1 MEKLISNRSDLQ
13 SVPESYILPPGTR
26 PGNVQVSIFENIPV
40 IDFHQLGTDK
50 AQLIKQI
57 TEAAKEFGFFQLINH
72 GVPDNLLHN
81 VMNVGKEFFE
91 LPSEDKASLYSEDAR
106 QSCRLYT
113 SIDYVREQVHYWRD
127 TLRHPCHPLEEHID
141 FWPQKPANYRE
152 VFGSYSV
159 EVRKL
164 SLCVLDLICEGLGL
178 KSGFYEGELS
188 QVQLMTTN
196 YYPPC
201 PDPSLTLGLP
211 KHSDVNL
218 ITLLLQEQVHG
229 LQVLKDKQWLAV
241 EPVPNAFV
249 VNIGHMLQII
259 SNGKLSSAAHRVVT
273 NNKVSRTTVTS
284 FIHPSSTCHI
294 EPAKAL
300 VMDFNPL
307 YKAFIYKDF
316 VSTYITDTQE
326 RVSPLERYK
335 FQI

>member
-1 MEKLISNRSDLQ
+1 MEKL
-13 SVPESYILPPGTR
+13 
-26 PGNVQVSIFENIPV
+26 NIPV

-141 FWPQKPANYRE
+141 FWPQKPASCRG
-152 VFGSYSV
+152 VGSYSV

-164 SLCVLDLICEGLGL
+164 SLCLLDLI
-178 KSGFYEGELS
+178 Y
-188 QVQLMTTN
+188 
-196 YYPPC
+196 
-201 PDPSLTLGLP
+201 PSLTLGLP

-229 LQVLKDKQWLAV
+229 LQVLKDEQWLAV

-249 VNIGHMLQII
+249 VNIGHMLQIM
-259 SNGKLSSAAHRVVT
+259 SNGKLSSADHRVVT
-273 NNKVSRTTVTS
+273 NNKVSRTAVTS
-284 FIHPSSTCHI
+284 FKHPSSTYHI

-307 YKAFIYKDF
+307 YQAFIYKDF
-316 VSTYITDTQE
+316 VSTYKTDTEE

-335 FQI
+335 FQT